1 MVTDSGRASGQTR
14 GVYSIAIA
22 AELVGVGIQTLRLY
36 EARGLV
42 DPARS
47 TGGTRRYS
55 EADVDA
61 LRRVVALVAEGVNL
75 AGARRII
82 QLEDDN
88 RALRALV
95 GRADGND
102 VP

>member
-1 MVTDSGRASGQTR
+1 MSEPDRDPGRTR

-36 EARGLV
+36 ESRGLV

-47 TGGTRRYS
+47 AGGTRRYS
-55 EADVDA
+55 DADVDV
-61 LRRVVALVAEGVNL
+61 LRRVVRLLAEGVNL
-75 AGARRII
+75 AGARQII

-88 RALRALV
+88 RALRALIAASKSTN
-95 GRADGND
+95 GE
-102 VP
+102 

>member
-1 MVTDSGRASGQTR
+1 MESGPETGRTR

-36 EARGLV
+36 ESRGLL

-47 TGGTRRYS
+47 AGGTRRYS
-55 EADVDA
+55 DADIDV
-61 LRRVVALVAEGVNL
+61 LRRVVALLAEGVNL

-88 RALRALV
+88 HALRATLRLTR
-95 GRADGND
+95 GIEHQ
-102 VP
+102 

>member
-1 MVTDSGRASGQTR
+1 MTEPDRDPGRTR

-36 EARGLV
+36 ESRGLV

-55 EADVDA
+55 DADVDV
-61 LRRVVALVAEGVNL
+61 LRRVVALLAEGVNL

-88 RALRALV
+88 HALRATLRRT
-95 GRADGND
+95 RAIEHS
-102 VP
+102 

>member
-1 MVTDSGRASGQTR
+1 MSEPDRDPGRTR

-36 EARGLV
+36 ESRGLV

-47 TGGTRRYS
+47 AGGTRRYS
-55 EADVDA
+55 DADVDV
-61 LRRVVALVAEGVNL
+61 LRRVVRLLAEGVNL
-75 AGARRII
+75 AGARQII

-88 RALRALV
+88 HALRAIIAASKSTN
-95 GRADGND
+95 GE
-102 VP
+102 